1 MKLLIMGDTLQNK
14 ESSFTALTERGRP
27 TRYRSEVLK
36 EMVERKQTEGEY
48 ITSYADIIY
57 KLALCL
63 KADMK

>member
-1 MKLLIMGDTLQNK
+1 MEDTLQNK

-27 TRYRSEVLK
+27 TRFRSEVLK
-36 EMVERKQTEGEY
+36 EMVGEC

-63 KADMK
+63 KADMKQWDKEIA